1 MIRFLVNLA
10 VYMGSAA
17 IALVIADV
25 VLGDNFQVSYP
36 LGLVIATVIFGVI
49 QAILSPFFES
59 VTERNAQM
67 LTGAAGLFSAFV
79 ALIATETITDSLNV
93 QGATTWFLAALIIWL
108 GSMFAG
114 FLLKVTVAKRFIQE
128 VRD

>member
-1 MIRFLVNLA
+1 
-10 VYMGSAA
+10 
-17 IALVIADV
+17 
-25 VLGDNFQVSYP
+25 
-36 LGLVIATVIFGVI
+36 VIATVIFGVI